1 MNEKIIKAYLVRENL
16 SVVDAM
22 ARIDSNKNK
31 TLFVVDDEQKLLGT
45 ATDGDIRR
53 WIMKSG
59 GISGTIADFMNRS
72 PKCISRNE
80 VDSAFDFMKV
90 KSVTALP
97 VTNIDGKLENIIFMN
112 AENLENIAKKSQSLK
127 DTSVIIMA
135 GGKGTRLYPYTK
147 ILPKPLIPIGDI
159 PILERIINRFC
170 EYGISKY
177 YLTVNYKKGIIKA
190 HFSDLNPDYDVH
202 YVEEDKPLGTA
213 GSIKLITD
221 KFTKP
226 VIITNCDTL
235 IAAEYD
241 KLMEYHVTSG
251 NALTI
256 VSSLKNITVPY
267 GVLHSKEHGEVVSME
282 EKPKLSYFINAGL
295 YVMNPEFIEKI
306 PDDTMFHM
314 THMADMLMK
323 EGYKVGMY
331 PISEDS
337 FLDMGEFEE
346 MKRMEEKLNII

>member
-1 MNEKIIKAYLVRENL
+1 MNEKIIKDYLVRENL

-31 TLFVVDDEQKLLGT
+31 TLFVVDDEHHLLGS

-59 GISGTIADFMNRS
+59 GISGTIVDFMNRS

-80 VDSAFDFMKV
+80 VDSAFGFMKAN
-90 KSVTALP
+90 SVTALP
-97 VTNIDGKLENIIFMN
+97 IIDIDGKLKNIIFMN
-112 AENLENIAKKSQSLK
+112 AENLEDIAKKSQSLK

-159 PILERIINRFC
+159 PILERIINKFC
-170 EYGISKY
+170 EYGISQY
-177 YLTVNYKKGIIKA
+177 YLTLNYKKGIIKA
-190 HFSDLNPDYDVH
+190 HFADLNPDYDVH

-235 IAAEYD
+235 ITAEYD

-256 VSSLKNITVPY
+256 VSSLKNITIPY
-267 GVLHSKEHGEVVSME
+267 GVLHSKEDGEVVSME

-314 THMADMLMK
+314 TNMADMLMK

-337 FLDMGEFEE
+337 FLDMGEFGE